1 MSAEFSALLILII
14 PFAAAAAV
22 PLLNLVSSRAVP
34 AFAVLAGLCSAILA
48 VFIPLRMS
56 PGTYFSYE
64 WLPGFFK
71 TGLMLDTLSIMPALI
86 ATWIGFLVLLYSLAY
101 MKHEENHSR
110 YYSLVLLFIGSMVG
124 MSLSDNFLS
133 LFFFWE
139 VMGVCSY
146 LLIGFFYRD
155 PKAAAAGVKAFMV
168 TRIGDIGLLGAIL
181 LMYTLSGTFEIGA
194 NIAFASKIAMPL
206 LTLISFGFI
215 LGAVG
220 KSAQVPLHVWLPDAM
235 EAPTTISAL
244 IHAATMVNAGVY
256 LLARVYPM
264 LALVP
269 VSLETVQWVGATTA
283 IVGALL
289 ATFNYDLK
297 RILAYSTVS
306 QLGYMVFAVGVGGVF
321 ASQFHLFSHALF
333 KALLFLCAGSVI
345 HEVGTRD
352 IREMGG
358 LQKGMPLTSMT
369 FLVGSLA
376 LMGLPVLNGFFSKD
390 MILEEA
396 YKHHAMAPLALA
408 VLAAVL
414 TAFYS
419 LRTTSMVFWGKN
431 RGNKPA
437 AAEAPAVMTI
447 PLVIL
452 AAGSLISW
460 LLIGPITSSWVSSG
474 LEGAHIDWKELIRET
489 FVSKAFILTLI
500 ALISGFAL
508 YMYRA
513 TVAISLRTNFS
524 AIFKATAVG
533 FGFDIVYGWLTGFV
547 YATGR
552 LLRYLWED
560 GVMEGI
566 NKGVGAISTSSSIV
580 MRKMQTGDV
589 HWNLFYIV
597 ATLII
602 VLASLLPLFR

>member
-1 MSAEFSALLILII
+1 MSAEFSALLILLI
-14 PFAAAAAV
+14 PFAAAAVA

-34 AFAVLAGLCSAILA
+34 VFAVLAGLCSAIVA
-48 VFIPLRMS
+48 VFIPLHMS

-64 WLPGFFK
+64 WLPGVFK
-71 TGLMLDTLSIMPALI
+71 TGIMLDTLSIVPALI

-101 MKHEENHSR
+101 MKHEENHAR

-181 LMYTLSGTFEIGA
+181 LMYTLSGSFEIGA

-206 LTLISFGFI
+206 LMLISFGFI

-269 VSLETVQWVGATTA
+269 VSLVTVQWIGAITA

-306 QLGYMVFAVGVGGVF
+306 QLGYMVFAIGVGGVF

-358 LQKGMPLTSMT
+358 LQKGMPITSMT
-369 FLVGSLA
+369 FLLGSLA
-376 LMGLPVLNGFFSKD
+376 LMGMPVLNGFFSKD

-396 YKHHAMAPLALA
+396 YKHHAIAPLTLA

-419 LRTTSMVFWGKN
+419 LRTTAVVFWGKN
-431 RGNKPA
+431 RGNKQA

-460 LLIGPITSSWVSSG
+460 LLIGPLTSSWVSSG
-474 LEGAHIDWKELIRET
+474 FEGAHIDWKELIRET

-508 YMYRA
+508 YIYRA
-513 TVAISLRTNFS
+513 AVAVFLRANFS
-524 AIFKATAVG
+524 GIFIVTAAG
-533 FGFDIVYGWLTGFV
+533 FGFDIVYGWLVGFV

-566 NKGVGAISTSSSIV
+566 NKGAGALSAGSSIV